1 MKSFSVFAAAMLA
14 CAALV
19 ISSCDKQEVEHTG
32 DETGTLYGNWE
43 LDTKTVD
50 TQYTS
55 GENGEQKHEETDFA
69 GDHFYLSLNENRL
82 AFAKEGSIFT
92 FDIDDVDA
100 VTYSYNAS
108 KKQISFDKT
117 LTLSKGFLNPKVMR
131 LSGTYDVK
139 ELTQEKLVLS
149 REEKV
154 VINSFNANQVTVY
167 TFHRL
172 GQAQ

>member
-1 MKSFSVFAAAMLA
+1 MKSFSFFAAAMFA

-19 ISSCDKQEVEHTG
+19 FSSCDKQDVEHTG

-100 VTYSYNAS
+100 VTFSYNS
-108 KKQISFDKT
+108 STKQISFEKT

-149 REEKV
+149 KKENV
-154 VINSFNANQVTVY
+154 VVNSFNASQTTVY
-167 TFHRL
+167 SFHRL
-172 GQAQ
+172 NTGQ